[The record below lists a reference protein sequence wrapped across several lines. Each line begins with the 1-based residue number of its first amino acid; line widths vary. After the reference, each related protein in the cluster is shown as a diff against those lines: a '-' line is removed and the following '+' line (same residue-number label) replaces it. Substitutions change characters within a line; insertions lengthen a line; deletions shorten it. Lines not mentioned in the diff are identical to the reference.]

1 MIRTAQGHKA
11 PSNSSSIIRV
21 ISSVQADFKSST
33 GKLTWEQ
40 VMLRIELARST
51 LRRAS
56 TRPSRALEDC
66 HSRAA
71 TMKWRLR
78 IFVSMTHHHHA
89 ESDTTRQGKEER
101 SEEFAEEFILV
112 LFLKGCW
119 PCYSCGRG
127 RWVCQ
132 HLFQD
137 LLTSHLVDLL
147 PFQMQAIPCS
157 CRCACNILWLL
168 KDCHQRESLSCPVG
182 PSNDAAS
189 HTGCNCTTLTWKSST
204 FKILGFRMVVA
215 PPRVDF
221 CRFATLKINN
231 ISATRDWNPIE
242 FPSGDSCLW
251 LTTPK
256 PCFTNRSTMVP
267 NRTGQCLAMLG
278 SAYFWVDFS
287 PSASWV
293 YSIRWEGLVCSH
305 LQLFHCNA
313 VALVFACWLL
323 AQHGNLQTKPKD
335 QTKHS
340 CRRMQEKD
348 KLKTEKLM

>member
-78 IFVSMTHHHHA
+78 IFVSVTHHHHA
-89 ESDTTRQGKEER
+89 ESDTTGQRRTIGRVCWRVYFGPVSER
-101 SEEFAEEFILV
+101 
-112 LFLKGCW
+112 
-119 PCYSCGRG
+119 
-127 RWVCQ
+127 
-132 HLFQD
+132 
-137 LLTSHLVDLL
+137 LLAMLLLWARAVSLSTSVSRFTHKSPGWFVAFPD
-147 PFQMQAIPCS
+147 ASNTIYCS
-157 CRCACNILWLL
+157 CRCACDILWLL

-231 ISATRDWNPIE
+231 ISATREWNPIE

-278 SAYFWVDFS
+278 SAFFWVDFS

-313 VALVFACWLL
+313 VALVFACWL
-323 AQHGNLQTKPKD
+323 QHGNLQTKPKD